1 MSPDVFVGISD
12 LISNTAFPI
21 AAFLLLFWF
30 IKDEQKAN
38 REELAKMSEVISNNT
53 LVISKLLEHFHMEV
67 K

>member
-1 MSPDVFVGISD
+1 MSPDIIVGISD

-38 REELAKMSEVISNNT
+38 RDALENMSQVINNNT
-53 LVISKLLEHFHMEV
+53 LVTTKLLEHFHMEV
-67 K
+67 E

>member
-1 MSPDVFVGISD
+1 MSSEILVGISE

-38 REELAKMSEVISNNT
+38 RAALDSLSKVINDNT
-53 LVISKLLEHFHMEV
+53 LVTTKLLEHFHMEV